1 MTLQKL
7 AAMSGVAT
15 STIQKVET
23 GQMVPTVAV
32 LMKIARGLGRRPSE
46 LISDEP
52 PDAEVAYLRGSQ
64 HYTLGSRRNIR
75 VERLSGDVF
84 EPEIEVWRVLVQ
96 PGYGSGQGTFS
107 MAGEEVLACEQGK
120 LEVVIGSET
129 YELEPGDS
137 LHFKASLP
145 HGWRNPGNVEASFT
159 VACNFPRQFRAAL
172 QRKLRP
178 RRGRPLRAGV

>member
-7 AAMSGVAT
+7 AEQSGVAT

-23 GQMVPTVAV
+23 GQMIPTIAV

-52 PDAEVAYLRGSQ
+52 PDAEVTFLRAKE
-64 HYTLGSRRNIR
+64 HHVLGSRRNVR

-84 EPEIEVWRVLVQ
+84 EPAIEMWRALVQ
-96 PGYGSGQGTFS
+96 PGYGSGKGTFS
-107 MAGEEVLACEQGK
+107 FEGEEVLVCDDGTI
-120 LEVVIGSET
+120 EVVIGSET
-129 YELEPGDS
+129 YTLQSGDS

-145 HGWRNPGNVEASFT
+145 HAWRNPGDVPASLT
-159 VACNFPRQFRAAL
+159 VACDFPRQFRAAL
-172 QRKLRP
+172 HRKLRP
-178 RRGRPLRAGV
+178 RRIR